1 MHEKPRQNHTTM
13 GTPLAFP
20 EDDLTGQGLTQGEVR
35 HDGICNGPN
44 PGSCNRSC
52 IWNETQDCSPHFK
65 RMSQHATFES
75 QINESLDDRI
85 GVHNGH
91 TSSILLEQKSV
102 ELLCL

>member
-1 MHEKPRQNHTTM
+1 M

-75 QINESLDDRI
+75 QINELLDDRI

-91 TSSILLEQKSV
+91 TSSILLEQST
-102 ELLCL
+102 LR